1 MAGVPR
7 KVIMQM
13 VGMET
18 ESIYS
23 RYRIVAEQ
31 ELQEAAEKVNR
42 FEKTQH
48 TIGKNKRRSN
58 P

>member
-1 MAGVPR
+1 
-7 KVIMQM
+7 MQM

-31 ELQEAAEKVNR
+31 ELQDAAEKINR

-48 TIGKNKRRSN
+48 TIQHTISKIKKRG
-58 P
+58 